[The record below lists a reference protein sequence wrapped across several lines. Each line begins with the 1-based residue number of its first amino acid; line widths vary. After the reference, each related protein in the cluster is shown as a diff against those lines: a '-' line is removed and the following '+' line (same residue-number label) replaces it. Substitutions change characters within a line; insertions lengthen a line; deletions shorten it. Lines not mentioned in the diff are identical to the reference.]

1 MTNNNLLKLDEDTKN
16 VIMEV
21 SALSGIPQNIV
32 KEVLEYLLCS
42 WAIKIADNPESYAS
56 LSVPYLGRISVKYSK
71 DKVMPNGDVTP
82 EVDCFVDLGTNFKK
96 LIGDVYYEKDICLI
110 PMLQRK
116 IEQAIMVASSSMD

>member
-1 MTNNNLLKLDEDTKN
+1 MTNNNLLKLDDDTKN
-16 VIMEV
+16 VIMEI

-42 WAIKIADNPESYAS
+42 WAIKVADNPESYAP
-56 LSVPYLGRISVKYSK
+56 LTVPYMGRVNVKYSK
-71 DKVMPNGDVTP
+71 DTVMPNGDISP
-82 EVDCFVDLGTNFKK
+82 EVDCFVDLSNNFKK
-96 LIGDVYYEKDICLI
+96 LVSDVFYEKDVCLI

>member
-16 VIMEV
+16 VILEV

-42 WAIKIADNPESYAS
+42 WAIKIADHSESYAA
-56 LSVPYLGRISVKYSK
+56 LTVPYLGQVNVKYKK
-71 DKVMPNGDVTP
+71 DNVLPNGDVSP
-82 EVDCFVDLGTNFKK
+82 EIDTFAELSSNFKK
-96 LIGDVYYEKDICLI
+96 LVGDIYYEKDICLI